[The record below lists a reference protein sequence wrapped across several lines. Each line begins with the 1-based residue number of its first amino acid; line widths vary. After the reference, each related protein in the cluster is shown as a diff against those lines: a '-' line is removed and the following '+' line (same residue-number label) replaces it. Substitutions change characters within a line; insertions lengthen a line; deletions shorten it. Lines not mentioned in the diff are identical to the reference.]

1 MVRRVP
7 ADPVRFCVLT
17 TVALIAWL
25 IGPPACVMLM
35 SALGIWA
42 YARAM
47 RRGLSETKC
56 VLKRPALAIGYL
68 SLAFVTAAGLL
79 ARQLLS

>member
-1 MVRRVP
+1 MP
-7 ADPVRFCVLT
+7 IDPVRFCVLT

-25 IGPPACVMLM
+25 VGPPACVMLT

-47 RRGLSETKC
+47 RAGLQETKC
-56 VLKRPALAIGYL
+56 VLKRPVLAMSYL
-68 SLAFVTAAGLL
+68 AVAFIAAAGVLV
-79 ARQLLS
+79 RQLLA

>member
-1 MVRRVP
+1 MP
-7 ADPVRFCVLT
+7 TDPVRFCVLT

-25 IGPPACVMLM
+25 IGPPACIMLM

-47 RRGLSETKC
+47 RRGLTETRC

-68 SLAFVTAAGLL
+68 STAFVVAAGVLAKQLL
-79 ARQLLS
+79 A

>member
-1 MVRRVP
+1 MP
-7 ADPVRFCVLT
+7 IDPVRFCVLT

-25 IGPPACVMLM
+25 VGPPVCVMLM

-47 RRGLSETKC
+47 RAGLQETKC
-56 VLKRPALAIGYL
+56 FLKRPVLAMSYL
-68 SLAFVTAAGLL
+68 AVAFIAAAGFIV
-79 ARQLLS
+79 RQQLR

>member
-1 MVRRVP
+1 MP
-7 ADPVRFCVLT
+7 IDPVRFCVLT

-25 IGPPACVMLM
+25 VGPPICVMLM

-47 RRGLSETKC
+47 RAGLQETKC
-56 VLKRPALAIGYL
+56 FLKRPVLAMSYL
-68 SLAFVTAAGLL
+68 AAAFSAAAAVAIRQFLA
-79 ARQLLS
+79 